1 MKKIIN
7 GQIPYILWKDIKK
20 ITVTTYSELKPSN
33 VIKEMELKTTRK
45 ELYTKVKKYCPELEY
60 KDEPKDREYFFNVL
74 NTLEPNCI
82 DKMMRN
88 ARLNRIFSSGIDDKI
103 EVIP

>member
-1 MKKIIN
+1 M
-7 GQIPYILWKDIKK
+7 
-20 ITVTTYSELKPSN
+20 
-33 VIKEMELKTTRK
+33 
-45 ELYTKVKKYCPELEY
+45 KKYCPELEY
-60 KDEPKDREYFFNVL
+60 KDEPKDREYFFNLL